1 MTEAINNLFSSL
13 PDWLHVFLI
22 SAIPV
27 IELRGAIPYGI
38 LLLGM
43 PYWSALIFGILG
55 SIVPAP
61 FIIYLGEFII
71 NKLEQSKHGVFEKI
85 GKKIRARSIGKSA
98 RIKQY
103 SYWGLILFI
112 GIPLPG
118 TGVWTGCIIA
128 ALLKLDPIKS
138 ILCALAGTTLAG
150 IIVTAL
156 VEGGVLLIAN

>member
-1 MTEAINNLFSSL
+1 MTEAINQFFSTL
-13 PDWLHVFLI
+13 PHWLHVFCI

-43 PYWSALIFGILG
+43 PAWTVLLFGILG
-55 SIVPAP
+55 SMLPAP
-61 FIIYLGEFII
+61 FIIYLGEYLLT
-71 NKLEQSKHGVFEKI
+71 KLENSKR
-85 GKKIRARSIGKSA
+85 GKLAKFAQKIRARSMKKSA
-98 RIKQY
+98 QIEKY

-128 ALLKLDPIKS
+128 ALLKLNPVKS
-138 ILCALAGTTLAG
+138 ILCALAGTTIAG
-150 IIVTAL
+150 VIVTAL
-156 VEGGVLLIAN
+156 VEGGVMLIAN